1 MAKNFS
7 TKDAKNILKVHHDI
21 TEKLKGAESITQNYR
36 NAVKTFSDALVKKE
50 ADYMLSTIPVE
61 EINRDRSGI
70 RVKLLRD
77 NGYSTIADLNK
88 ASIHSLAKL
97 NGISDDGA
105 VQIKKICDE
114 ITARTRKETK
124 LSISADNRI

>member
-1 MAKNFS
+1 MRKTF
-7 TKDAKNILKVHHDI
+7 LRVHHDI

-36 NAVKTFSDALVKKE
+36 NAIKTASDALVKKE
-50 ADYMLSTIPVE
+50 ADNMLSTIPVE
-61 EINRDRSGI
+61 EINRDKNGI

-77 NGYSTIADLNK
+77 NGYSTIADLNR

-105 VQIKKICDE
+105 ASV
-114 ITARTRKETK
+114 
-124 LSISADNRI
+124 LSR